1 MTILSWEPE
10 LIEMPEDACHSHGAV
25 APWWTKVEIKI
36 VILNIGIAR
45 DTSLQTRELDVD
57 MEEAYADT
65 VVTCPPLRC
74 CATDLAMAGFSAT
87 QRILR
92 AMPSSYLSCD
102 NLHDACYELVPC
114 SKCISSI
121 YMKQY
126 RLRIRV
132 RGRNGGLSLR
142 LVPKTWTLQ
151 QGLTKRVSVFVRI
164 VMTATYCV
172 TVSPSLLPVILIY
185 LSLSVI
191 EAVKWLYQ

>member
-57 MEEAYADT
+57 MEETFADT

-92 AMPSSYLSCD
+92 AMPSSHLSCD
-102 NLHDACYELVPC
+102 NLHDACYDLVPYSKSLSSIYEAIHTWDTSTRKERRIEHSARAEKHGPC
-114 SKCISSI
+114 SKD
-121 YMKQY
+121 
-126 RLRIRV
+126 
-132 RGRNGGLSLR
+132 
-142 LVPKTWTLQ
+142 
-151 QGLTKRVSVFVRI
+151 
-164 VMTATYCV
+164 
-172 TVSPSLLPVILIY
+172 
-185 LSLSVI
+185 
-191 EAVKWLYQ
+191 